1 MIRAIGCFGANS
13 NPGSLAGLLD
23 AEYNSRTLHYKSMLY
38 MFQGREKRRY
48 RTGPKSF
55 FLSQPLGKNI

>member
-38 MFQGREKRRY
+38 MFQGREND
-48 RTGPKSF
+48 GIELDQIL
-55 FLSQPLGKNI
+55 LSIATTW